1 MEKLSGG
8 PAVVE
13 VVMELL
19 RTTEQQ
25 AEEREC
31 AQEPARLLLV
41 LVVPFHF
48 GRPPLRLSSASKARA
63 EKTHR
68 SGSYSQ

>member
-1 MEKLSGG
+1 MEELSGG

-31 AQEPARLLLV
+31 TRACASVAGAGRAL
-41 LVVPFHF
+41 PFW
-48 GRPPLRLSSASKARA
+48 PPSTSS
-63 EKTHR
+63 
-68 SGSYSQ
+68 